1 MDRKFIR
8 IELAEVTMRKGFLV
22 LLLLSCI
29 FGVPSCAT
37 APSPVLP
44 ANLQWV
50 DSQVLPGAKNA
61 TLAGNPA
68 QPGFSMWRS
77 SYPAN
82 YRVPPH
88 YHSVTEYVTVI
99 SGTIYNGV
107 GEKFDTA
114 QGTAYPA
121 GSFFINPANHPHYF
135 WTTDREA
142 VLQFSII
149 GPLGM
154 TFVNPADDPR
164 RR

>member
-1 MDRKFIR
+1 
-8 IELAEVTMRKGFLV
+8 
-22 LLLLSCI
+22 
-29 FGVPSCAT
+29 
-37 APSPVLP
+37 
-44 ANLQWV
+44 
-50 DSQVLPGAKNA
+50 
-61 TLAGNPA
+61 
-68 QPGFSMWRS
+68 MWRS
-77 SYPAN
+77 SFPAN

-99 SGTIYNGV
+99 SGTIYNGF
-107 GEKFDTA
+107 GEKVDTA

-135 WTTDREA
+135 WTTDHEA
-142 VLQFSII
+142 ILQFSII

>member
-1 MDRKFIR
+1 
-8 IELAEVTMRKGFLV
+8 MRKGFLV
-22 LLLLSCI
+22 LLVLSCI

-37 APSPVLP
+37 APSAVLP
-44 ANLQWV
+44 SNLQWV

-61 TLAGNPA
+61 TLVGNPA

-77 SYPAN
+77 SFPAN

-99 SGTIYNGV
+99 SGTIYNGF
-107 GEKFDTA
+107 GEKVDTA

-121 GSFFINPANHPHYF
+121 GSFFVNPANHPHYF